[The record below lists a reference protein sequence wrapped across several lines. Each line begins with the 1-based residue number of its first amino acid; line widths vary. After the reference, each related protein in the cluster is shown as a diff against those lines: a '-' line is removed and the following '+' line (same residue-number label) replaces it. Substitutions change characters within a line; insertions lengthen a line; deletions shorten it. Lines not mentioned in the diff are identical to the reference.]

1 MSRKERERER
11 KLTSLILTGLML
23 SNGMFL
29 TPMAEAA
36 GRKRVKPTHPKLDV
50 SGMQSIRSADNQG

>member
-23 SNGMFL
+23 SNGVFL
-29 TPMAEAA
+29 TPVAEAA
-36 GRKRVKPTHPKLDV
+36 DV
-50 SGMQSIRSADNQG
+50 EIKTAPPASGVSTKTVDGY